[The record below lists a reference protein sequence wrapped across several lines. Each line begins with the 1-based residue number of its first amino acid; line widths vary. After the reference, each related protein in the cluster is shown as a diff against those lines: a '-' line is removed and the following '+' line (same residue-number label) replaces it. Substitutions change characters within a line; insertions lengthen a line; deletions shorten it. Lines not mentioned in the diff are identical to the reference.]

1 MNTLDSPDV
10 EFCAY
15 SIPHP
20 SEPKM
25 NIRIQMY
32 GRCNCLQDQRAS
44 MKLITFAEGVAFDA
58 LEKGLNDLED
68 LCDVVVEK
76 FTEARESF
84 PKPNSS

>member
-1 MNTLDSPDV
+1 LLCLPSSDV
-10 EFCAY
+10 EFCGY

-32 GRCNCLQDQRAS
+32 GEYIGAEDWMDSR
-44 MKLITFAEGVAFDA
+44 LIIFAEGVAFDA
-58 LEKGLNDLED
+58 LEKGLNDLEA

-76 FTEARESF
+76 FIVARESF
-84 PKPNSS
+84 PKPTTS